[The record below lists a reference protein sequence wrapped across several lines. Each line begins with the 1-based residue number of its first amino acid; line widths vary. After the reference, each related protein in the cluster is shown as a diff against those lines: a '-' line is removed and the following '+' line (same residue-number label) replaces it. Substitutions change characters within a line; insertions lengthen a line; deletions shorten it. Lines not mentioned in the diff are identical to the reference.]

1 MRHQKINFII
11 KISALMQ
18 YRKFG
23 STDLL
28 VSEIGFGAWAI
39 GGNAMVGNTAIGWG
53 KADDAVSVAAI
64 YKALDC
70 GINFFDTADFYGLGH
85 SENLLGKQLAKNKEI
100 IVATKVGHRNINE
113 TIQLDYSKEYIISAC
128 EASLK
133 RLQRNTI
140 DYYQLHSARMQH
152 FEEEKCVQAMEIL
165 KQQGKIRYWGLS
177 LNTFYPEPEAN
188 YLISNKIGNG
198 FQLVYNIINQ
208 RALPIVKTAAK
219 NGYGVIARMPL
230 QFGLLTGKFSAAT
243 SFTADDHRS
252 FRFNKE
258 ILNTSLKI
266 LDKKIW
272 PLCSKYNI
280 SKTSLALSYIL
291 SYGEVSTVIPGIRT
305 PQHAIDN
312 TSGITKLSAEDMM
325 MIEDVFIN
333 DFAAV
338 VNLMEKQG

>member
-1 MRHQKINFII
+1 
-11 KISALMQ
+11 MQ

-23 STDLL
+23 NTSLNT
-28 VSEIGFGAWAI
+28 SEIGFGAWAI

-53 KADDAVSVAAI
+53 KADDAVSAAAI
-64 YKALDC
+64 HKALDC

-85 SENLLGKQLAKNKEI
+85 SENLLGKHLAKNKEI
-100 IVATKVGHRNINE
+100 IMATKVGHKNINE
-113 TIQLDYSKEYIISAC
+113 TIQLDYSKDYIITAC

-133 RLQRNTI
+133 RLQRDTI

-152 FEEEKCVQAMEIL
+152 FEKEQCVQAMEIL

-177 LNTFYPEPEAN
+177 LNTFYPEPEAD
-188 YLISNKIGNG
+188 YLMTNKMGSG

-208 RALPIVKTAAK
+208 RALPLVKTAGK

-230 QFGLLTGKFSAAT
+230 QFGLLTGKFSAT
-243 SFTADDHRS
+243 TNFTADDHRS

-258 ILNTSLKI
+258 ILNSALKV
-266 LDKKIW
+266 LEQKIW
-272 PLCSKYNI
+272 PLCNKYNI
-280 SKTSLALSYIL
+280 SKTALALSYIL
-291 SYGEVSTVIPGIRT
+291 SYNAVSVVIPGIRT
-305 PQHAIDN
+305 AQHAIDN
-312 TSGITKLSAEDMM
+312 TSGITQLTAEDIE
-325 MIEDVFIN
+325 MIENIFAT